1 MVSDMTQENFKKLS
15 IGANVKEVR
24 EDLPPIK
31 GVLLSKTRTS
41 AIIRTG
47 YIPGGRPI
55 LRWVSYQNLT
65 VI

>member
-1 MVSDMTQENFKKLS
+1 MVNGMTEESFKKLN
-15 IGANVKEVR
+15 INADVKEVR

-31 GVLLSKTRTS
+31 GVLLSKTSTS

-55 LRWVSYQNLT
+55 LRWVPYQNLE